1 MSVSIV
7 LGSADRV
14 VTEQFRSQ
22 IAENLELEVV
32 DIVEDGRH
40 LIETVDRTEADVLV
54 LHESLGPIPA
64 LEMVRE
70 TAMSRP
76 YLGIVLVVAEGNSEI
91 YAQAMEAGARSVLTT
106 PFSHDEVSERL
117 EAAAGWGRL
126 VRSHLSG
133 EINAQGS
140 GRSTVVTVSGSKG
153 GVGSTLIASVLALAA
168 QRAGTKTC
176 LVDLN
181 LQSGDVGHL
190 IGVQSRRSVVDLA
203 EVSGEINVRSV
214 NETVFRDPSG
224 LHVLVAPDHGERSE
238 DMSTRS
244 ARLIL
249 STLRLQYDLV
259 VIDCGS
265 HVDDATAIAVEQ
277 SDVRLLV
284 VTPDILSLRA
294 GRRRLEMFERL
305 QIAKPE
311 DVSVVLNQAARKHEI
326 QPDAAA
332 QILGQPL
339 VEQTLQLAERE
350 TEELSNTGRLGDA
363 RGGRWVSDVV
373 NLGASLEIVPRQ
385 AQAAPRKRRRRRE
398 AGQVMLETPVIIGLL
413 LLFTLFLFQ
422 MLAWGWT
429 HVIAQNAVQEAARVA
444 SVDDDRATCDAASD
458 RMSLGFTLEDCSV
471 SRTRDRVFVE
481 VDTPTI
487 VPGLGSLTVSSD
499 TSFVEEER

>member
-7 LGSADRV
+7 LGCADRV

-22 IAENLELEVV
+22 IAENLDHEVV
-32 DIVEDGRH
+32 DIVEDGRT
-40 LIETVDRTEADVLV
+40 LVETIDRTEADVLV
-54 LHESLGPIPA
+54 LHDSLGPVPA

-70 TAMSRP
+70 IAMSRP
-76 YLGIVLVVAEGNSEI
+76 YLGIVLVAAEGSPEI
-91 YAQAMEAGARSVLTT
+91 YAQAMEAGARSVLTV

-133 EINAQGS
+133 EIGGGGS
-140 GRSTVVTVSGSKG
+140 SRSTVVTVTGSKG
-153 GVGSTLIASVLALAA
+153 GVGSTLIASVLALAG
-168 QRAGTKTC
+168 QRAGSKTC
-176 LVDLN
+176 LVDFD
-181 LQSGDVGHL
+181 LQSGDIGHL
-190 IGVQSRRSVVDLA
+190 MGVQSRRSVVDLA
-203 EVSGEINVRSV
+203 EVSGEINVRSL
-214 NETVFRDPSG
+214 NETVFRDPTG
-224 LHVLVAPDHGERSE
+224 LHVLVAPNHGERAE

-311 DVSVVLNQAARKHEI
+311 DVRIVLNATARKHEI

-332 QILGQPL
+332 QILGQP
-339 VEQTLQLAERE
+339 VEAQTLQLAERE
-350 TEELSNTGRLGDA
+350 TEELSNTGRLSEA
-363 RGGRWVSDVV
+363 RSGKWVSDVV
-373 NLGASLEIVPRQ
+373 NLGASLDVVPRP
-385 AQAAPRKRRRRRE
+385 AQTESRRRRKRRE
-398 AGQVMLETPVIIGLL
+398 SGQVMIETPVIIGLL

-429 HVIAQNAVQEAARVA
+429 HIIAQNAVQEAARVA
-444 SVDDDRATCDAASD
+444 SVDTDRATCDAASD
-458 RMSLGFTLEDCSV
+458 TMSLGFTLEDCSV
-471 SRTRDRVFVE
+471 DRTGNTVDVV

-499 TSFVEEER
+499 TSFVVEQE